1 MFAQQSTSD
10 AGMPCASTPTCPV
23 SPAGPTKDITYRIK
37 GAGMQLQRPGG
48 LDIAGAGFMKL
59 FECGIRAIVL
69 SQGAGVRWL
78 RDELESLKV
87 KIPLSEGC
95 MEQLVREADKAA
107 WRALGSASPRKPYRT
122 LLREQL
128 VIQATMVQR
137 WTSSDEKI
145 NPEDEIRQAFVR
157 IARKYALPRPW
168 KLSDTH
174 AVESRQ
180 LRPQHW
186 KWTASIDSR
195 SAQL

>member
-1 MFAQQSTSD
+1 
-10 AGMPCASTPTCPV
+10 
-23 SPAGPTKDITYRIK
+23 
-37 GAGMQLQRPGG
+37 
-48 LDIAGAGFMKL
+48 MKF
-59 FECGIRAIVL
+59 FESGIRAIVL

-78 RDELESLKV
+78 REELDSLKV

-107 WRALGSASPRKPYRT
+107 WRGLGSSNPRKPYRT

-128 VIQATMVQR
+128 TIQAGMVQR
-137 WTSSDEKI
+137 WTGSDEKLI
-145 NPEDEIRQAFVR
+145 PEDEIRQAFVR

-168 KLSDTH
+168 KLADSH

-180 LRPQHW
+180 LRSPHW
-186 KWTASIDSR
+186 RWNATIDSR